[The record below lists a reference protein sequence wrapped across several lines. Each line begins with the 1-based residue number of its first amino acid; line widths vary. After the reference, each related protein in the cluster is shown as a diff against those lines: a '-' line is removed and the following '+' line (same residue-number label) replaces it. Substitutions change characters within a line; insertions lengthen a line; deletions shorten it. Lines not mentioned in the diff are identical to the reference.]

1 MKVGFIGA
9 GKVGCT
15 FGKYLK
21 KNGFDVVGYYSRSFK
36 SAQKGAKEIEGIA
49 FESLQELLDLTQLIF
64 ITTPDDAIKKVA
76 DEISEYYD
84 IKKGQ
89 IFVHMSGA
97 LSSKELVSLKQKG
110 AYIYS
115 LHPLQSFAD
124 IKSAL
129 ESLCFTVFTI
139 EGDKEKIDIIKNI
152 LKKCGNRFFT
162 ITEELK
168 GLYHASACVVSN
180 YLVTLID
187 YGLKFYEIMGVDKDL
202 AIEAVYPLI
211 KGTIENI
218 KELGTKR
225 ALTGPIKRGDV
236 GTIVKHIDSLQNFA
250 PELLNLY
257 KILGYETVKLTEGD
271 YKNKSILELKKIL
284 KEHSCNKKI

>member
-1 MKVGFIGA
+1 MKIGFIGA
-9 GKVGCT
+9 GKVGCA

-21 KNGFDVVGYYSRSFK
+21 DNNFDVVGYYSRKFE
-36 SAQKGAKEIEGIA
+36 SAQKGAKEVKGVA
-49 FESLQELLDLTQLIF
+49 FRNLQELLDLAQLIF
-64 ITTPDDAIKKVA
+64 ITTLDDVIKKVA
-76 DEISEYYD
+76 DEISKHYD

-97 LSSKELVSLKQKG
+97 LSSKELFSLKQRG

-124 IKSAL
+124 INSAL
-129 ESLCFTVFTI
+129 ISLKSTVFTV
-139 EGDKEKIDIIKNI
+139 EGDKEKINI
-152 LKKCGNRFFT
+152 LEDMMEKCGNRFFT

-187 YGLKFYEIMGVDKDL
+187 YGLKFYEIMGVDEEL

-218 KELGTKR
+218 RKLGPKK

-236 GTIVKHIDSLQNFA
+236 GTIVKHIESLEGFA

-257 KILGYETVKLTEGD
+257 KILGYETVKLTEGN
-271 YKNKSILELKKIL
+271 KNNKSILELKKIL
-284 KEHSCNKKI
+284 KEV

>member
-1 MKVGFIGA
+1 MKIGFIGA
-9 GKVGCT
+9 GKVGCA

-21 KNGFDVVGYYSRSFK
+21 DNDFDVVGYYSRKFE
-36 SAQKGAKEIEGIA
+36 SAQKGAKEVEGIA
-49 FESLQELLDLTQLIF
+49 FGNLQELLDLTQLIF

-76 DEISEYYD
+76 DEISEYYN

-97 LSSKELVSLKQKG
+97 LSSKELNFLKQKG
-110 AYIYS
+110 AYVYS

-124 IKSAL
+124 IESAY
-129 ESLCFTVFTI
+129 ESLKFTVFTL
-139 EGDKEKIDIIKNI
+139 EGDKEKINILKDI
-152 LKKCGNRFFT
+152 LKKCGNRYFT
-162 ITEELK
+162 ITEDLK

-187 YGLKFYEIMGVDKDL
+187 YGLKFYEIMGVDEEL

-218 KELGTKR
+218 RKLGPKK

-236 GTIVKHIDSLQNFA
+236 GTIVKHIESLESFA
-250 PELLNLY
+250 PELLKLY
-257 KILGYETVKLTEGD
+257 KILGFETVKLTEGD
-271 YKNKSILELKKIL
+271 NNKNKSILKLKKLL
-284 KEHSCNKKI
+284 KEV

>member
-1 MKVGFIGA
+1 MKIGFIGA

-21 KNGFDVVGYYSRSFK
+21 ENGFDVIGYYSRRFE
-36 SAQKGAKEIEGIA
+36 SAQKGAKEVEGIA
-49 FESLQELLDLTQLIF
+49 FRNLQELLDLTQLIF
-64 ITTPDDAIKKVA
+64 ITTPDDVIKKVA
-76 DEISEYYD
+76 DEISEYYN

-97 LSSKELVSLKQKG
+97 LSSKELISLKQKG

-129 ESLCFTVFTI
+129 ISLKSTVFTV
-139 EGDKEKIDIIKNI
+139 EGDKEKINI
-152 LKKCGNRFFT
+152 LENMLEKCGNRFFT
-162 ITEELK
+162 ITEEMK

-187 YGLKFYEIMGVDKDL
+187 YGLKFYRNMGVDEEL

-218 KELGTKR
+218 RKLGTKK

-236 GTIVKHIDSLQNFA
+236 GTIVKHIESFESFA
-250 PELLNLY
+250 PELLKLY
-257 KILGYETVKLTEGD
+257 KILGYETVKLAEGD
-271 YKNKSILELKKIL
+271 KQNKSILELKKIL
-284 KEHSCNKKI
+284 KEV